1 MAQADRTSLQSP
13 LPLAM
18 DLIRCPSITPEDA
31 GALDVLES
39 ALKQLGFTCHRLP
52 FGDVDNL
59 YARLGSKAPVFC
71 YAGHT
76 DVVPIGD
83 RAGWSVDPFEAKVEN
98 GVLIGRGASDMKSS
112 IAAFVAAV
120 ARHLEEQDVTS
131 KGSIALLITGDE
143 EGVATHGTI
152 KVLDWMKEKGEQL
165 DHCLVG
171 EPTNPLEFGEMV
183 KIGRRG
189 SMNGVLTVHG
199 TQGHVAYPHLAD
211 NPVPRLLETLSA
223 LCDHKLDD
231 GTPHFQPSNL
241 EVTSVDIGNQ
251 ATNVI
256 PASATARFN
265 IRFNDLHTPASLEAW
280 LRRIIDEHA
289 GTHDFQCAAS
299 GEAFVTEPGMFTDL
313 IAAAIKKVT
322 GRTPELST
330 TGGTSDARFIKNH
343 CAVAEF
349 GLVGKTMHKIDE
361 QCRLDDMEA
370 LTEVYRIILDGY
382 FDRAEA

>member
-1 MAQADRTSLQSP
+1 MATADLQTLRDP
-13 LPLAM
+13 LPLAK
-18 DLIRCPSITPEDA
+18 DLIRCPSITPADA
-31 GALDVLES
+31 GALGVLQT
-39 ALKQLGFTCHRLP
+39 ALSQLGFTCHRLP

-59 YARLGSKAPVFC
+59 YARLGTKAPVFC

-76 DVVPIGD
+76 DVVPVGD
-83 RAGWSVDPFEAKVEN
+83 RDGWSVDPFEARVED
-98 GVLIGRGASDMKSS
+98 GLLIGRGASDMKSS
-112 IAAFVAAV
+112 IAAFVAAT
-120 ARHLEEQDVTS
+120 ARFLDATDLAE

-143 EGVATHGTI
+143 EGVATNGTV
-152 KVLDWMKEKGEQL
+152 KVLEWMDAQGEKL

-189 SMNGVLTVHG
+189 SINGVLTVHG

-211 NPVPRLLETLSA
+211 NPVPRLLATLTA
-223 LCDHKLDD
+223 LTSTKLDD

-241 EVTSVDIGNQ
+241 EVTSIDIGNQ

-256 PASATARFN
+256 PASATARVN
-265 IRFNDLHTPASLEAW
+265 IRFNDIHTPASLEKW
-280 LRRIIDEHA
+280 MRDICQQHA
-289 GTHDFQCAAS
+289 GHHELTCAAS
-299 GEAFVTEPGMFTDL
+299 GEAFHTEPGMFTDL
-313 IAAAIKKVT
+313 ISASIKKVT

-370 LTEVYRIILDGY
+370 LTEVYREILSGY
-382 FDRAEA
+382 FS